1 MSASGIL
8 VADLTTA
15 EARALT
21 DQIKD
26 TTQRLYA
33 LVLDA
38 YERRA
43 WLALGYPSWRTY
55 VQTEFAMSKSHAYRL
70 LDHGRVV
77 RALEQAAGFSPI
89 GEISEYDARQIKPQL
104 AVVTHDISG
113 RVAMGEDPSTAVVA
127 SIDGVAK
134 ARQSYRDGRKPENLS
149 NRIVETIVGQAKYLW
164 KKFPKKGKSSRVCVS
179 TWPHSI
185 VPVCPNGYVNCGR
198 PHTTSPVLQPGWS
211 ARRSDES
218 FRDERQRNIQVAMNH
233 ARTAEEKQW
242 PATRQT
248 WYRPVIGDSDER
260 NQRN

>member
-149 NRIVETIVGQAKYLW
+149 NRIVETIVGQAKYLLEEV
-164 KKFPKKGKSSRVCVS
+164 PEEGE
-179 TWPHSI
+179 I
-185 VPVCPNGYVNCGR
+185 VEGLCLDVAALDRACLPEWIR
-198 PHTTSPVLQPGWS
+198 ELRQAAHDLTRFA
-211 ARRSDES
+211 ARL
-218 FRDERQRNIQVAMNH
+218 EREAKR
-233 ARTAEEKQW
+233 
-242 PATRQT
+242 
-248 WYRPVIGDSDER
+248 
-260 NQRN
+260 